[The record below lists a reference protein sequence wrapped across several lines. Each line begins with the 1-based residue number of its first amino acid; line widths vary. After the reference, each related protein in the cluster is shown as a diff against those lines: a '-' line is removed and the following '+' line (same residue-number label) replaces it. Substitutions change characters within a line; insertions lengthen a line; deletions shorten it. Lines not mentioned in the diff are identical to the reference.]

1 MLKDDESVRCGDK
14 GVVMRQPTLFLT
26 VGLPATGKT
35 TAARRLEVDH
45 QALRLTKDEWMKALY
60 GEQNPPSASDVI
72 EGRLIEIGLR
82 TLELGSN
89 VVIDFGLWGRDERS
103 ALRQAAVDRGASVE
117 MHYFEVSPAEQ
128 RRRLDQRQADAPHTT
143 WPISDEE
150 VVGWADI
157 MQIPTPGEVDGSE
170 PIDDPP
176 AGFGSWDEWRRD
188 RWPRSVG

>member
-1 MLKDDESVRCGDK
+1 MYGNHGSDCRGDK
-14 GVVMRQPTLFLT
+14 GWVMKRPTLFLT

-60 GEQNPPSASDVI
+60 GEHNPASASDVI

-103 ALRQAAVDRGASVE
+103 ALRQAAADRGARVE
-117 MHYFEVSPAEQ
+117 MCYFEVSPGEQ
-128 RRRLDQRQADAPHTT
+128 RRRLDQRQTDAPHTT
-143 WPISDEE
+143 WPISDVEL
-150 VVGWADI
+150 VGWADI
-157 MQIPTPGEVDGSE
+157 MQFPTPGEIDGSE

-176 AGFGSWDEWRRD
+176 AGFASWDAWRND
-188 RWPRSVG
+188 RWPPSVA